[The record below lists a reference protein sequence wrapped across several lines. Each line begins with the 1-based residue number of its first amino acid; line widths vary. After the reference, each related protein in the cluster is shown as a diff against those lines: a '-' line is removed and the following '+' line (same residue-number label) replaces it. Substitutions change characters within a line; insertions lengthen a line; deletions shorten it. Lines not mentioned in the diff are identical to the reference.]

1 MFRSSL
7 IGLVSSLALISAA
20 NAADMYV
27 PAAGGYKDVP
37 AYTVNWTGFYLGATA
52 GYAWGDSR
60 FYDFEVT
67 NSFNVDGF
75 TGGGEI
81 GYNFQ
86 FSPNWVA
93 GIDADISSGI
103 SGKFGPGELNTPSG
117 SSWNCGSGAC
127 VTDVNWYGTVR
138 GRLGYAFN
146 NVLVY
151 GTGGLAYG
159 GVDSR
164 IENSSTYKVSSTNTG
179 WTAGGGVEYMFA
191 PNWSGKI
198 EYLHIDLGW
207 TPEPLSLK
215 SETEFDVVRA
225 GVNYHVGSVY
235 QPLK

>member
-1 MFRSSL
+1 M
-7 IGLVSSLALISAA
+7 
-20 NAADMYV
+20 
-27 PAAGGYKDVP
+27 
-37 AYTVNWTGFYLGATA
+37 
-52 GYAWGDSR
+52 
-60 FYDFEVT
+60 
-67 NSFNVDGF
+67 
-75 TGGGEI
+75 
-81 GYNFQ
+81 
-86 FSPNWVA
+86 
-93 GIDADISSGI
+93 
-103 SGKFGPGELNTPSG
+103 
-117 SSWNCGSGAC
+117 
-127 VTDVNWYGTVR
+127 TDVNWYGTVR